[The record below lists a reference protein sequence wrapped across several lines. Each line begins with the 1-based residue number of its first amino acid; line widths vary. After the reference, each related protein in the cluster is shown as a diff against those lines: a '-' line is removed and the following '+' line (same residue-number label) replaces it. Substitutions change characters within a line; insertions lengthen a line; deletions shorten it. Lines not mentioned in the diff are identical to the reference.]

1 MALPKIEHPI
11 HEVYLKSLEKNVRYR
26 PFLVKEEKLLLMAKE
41 SDELNDIL
49 KTIKQIIAN
58 CCLDDVNI
66 DSLPIFDVEMFFIHL
81 RINSVGETSDLVYTC
96 SNVVNEEPCNNIVE
110 FALDLKNIKYRFNED
125 HNKIIPLTQNIG
137 ICMKYP
143 SLNLPK
149 SLLDDKFE
157 DGGYEIISEYLDY
170 IYDENQTY
178 KKENISKEE
187 LEAFF
192 DDLSL
197 EQVKAIKEFFVTA
210 PSVVLEQDIACPKCS
225 NNHHMVLEG
234 ILNFFE

>member
-170 IYDENQTY
+170 IYDENQKY
-178 KKENISKEE
+178 KKEDISKEE
-187 LEAFF
+187 LSAFF
-192 DDLSL
+192 DDLSM
-197 EQVKAIKEFFVTA
+197 EQVKAIKIFFSSA
-210 PSVVLEQDIACPKCS
+210 PSVVLEQDITCPKC
-225 NNHHMVLEG
+225 NGNHNVVLEG